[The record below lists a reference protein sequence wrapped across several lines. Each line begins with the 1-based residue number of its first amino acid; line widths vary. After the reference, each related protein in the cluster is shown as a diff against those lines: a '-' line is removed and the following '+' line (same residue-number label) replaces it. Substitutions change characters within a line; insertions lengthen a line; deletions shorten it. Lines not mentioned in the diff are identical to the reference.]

1 MARST
6 SSFDSTH
13 KGLGPRRATT
23 EYSPVR
29 DIQAS
34 ETVQWGVYW
43 GSPALMAFLLIAGV
57 AFALGHHF
65 HYKSLNNTL
74 VPSQESQQW
83 AIRIGTGLAFLSKAS
98 LAASV
103 GVAYTQRLWV
113 SVKKR
118 SMSLQNL
125 DKAFSL
131 TTDPFSF
138 LSAFLIART
147 KMLYLLAAAVW
158 CIPLVATITPAT
170 LSIRPGIVSRTA
182 SVNVPRPDFDNSKPW
197 ANFEGVG
204 RPQSPSAVLNR
215 LVAATA
221 SSVSVLPFPAP
232 FPNASYTLDF
242 FAPAIK
248 CETLAESVAAN
259 ASLQGLWDEHISF
272 ASKFYTL
279 LVSNT
284 TKRKLTNHL
293 FINMG
298 GPSGANYSCH
308 LYNASYTVDFAFRN
322 GVQTSSTV
330 RNLAYPSPNLPLL
343 EIKRGQIF
351 SDYKPGEV
359 AYAYLFDALVDRFL
373 VANMYLGASG
383 TLNGGSDTSFFLTGI
398 SSCPDLANG
407 TSAGKELGLQ
417 KYAAGAW
424 ACGAGSVPRAV
435 EELSRNVS
443 LSLMSSEFFSSSSSS
458 SSGVRVDETANYYA
472 YDEAGLLRA
481 YGVAVA
487 AALTCVCVGAH
498 AYVANGYSA
507 SSSFSSVLLTTRNA
521 DLDRLAVGQ
530 CLGSQ
535 RAPAELRRTVL
546 RFGVVRLPGGSAAG
560 GGEHGVAHATF
571 GLRGT
576 VEPLVKGQ
584 ACL

>member
-1 MARST
+1 MVRST
-6 SSFDSTH
+6 PTFNSTH
-13 KGLGPRRATT
+13 KCSPTAV
-23 EYSPVR
+23 YSPIEETR
-29 DIQAS
+29 AG
-34 ETVQWGVYW
+34 ETVQWGVHW
-43 GSPALMAFLLIAGV
+43 GSPTLMAFLLVAGV
-57 AFALGHHF
+57 AFALGHHL
-65 HYKSLNNTL
+65 HYNSLNDTL
-74 VPSQESQQW
+74 VSSQQSQQW

-118 SMSLQNL
+118 NMSLENL

-147 KMLYLLAAAVW
+147 KMLYVLAAAVW

-170 LSIRPGIVSRTA
+170 LSVRPSIVSRTA
-182 SVNVPRPDFDNSKPW
+182 SVDVPRPHFDNYEFW
-197 ANFEGVG
+197 ANFEGAG
-204 RPQSPSAVLNR
+204 RPQKPSAVLNR

-221 SSVSVLPFPAP
+221 SSVGVLPFPAP

-259 ASLQGLWDEHISF
+259 ASLQGLWDQYIS
-272 ASKFYTL
+272 SLRGDVL

-284 TKRKLTNHL
+284 TKRNLTDHL
-293 FINMG
+293 FINVG
-298 GPSGANYSCH
+298 GAGGANYSCH

-322 GVQTSSTV
+322 GVQTSPTV
-330 RNLAYPSPNLPLL
+330 RNLAYPSPKLPLL
-343 EIKRGQIF
+343 EIKRGRF
-351 SDYKPGEV
+351 AGDYQPGEL

-373 VANMYLGASG
+373 VANIYLGASG
-383 TLNGGSDTSFFLTGI
+383 TLNGESDTSFFLTGI

-407 TSAGKELGLQ
+407 TSAGRALSLQ
-417 KYAAGAW
+417 KYAGAR

-443 LSLMSSEFFSSSSSS
+443 LSLMSSEFFSNVSRAHE
-458 SSGVRVDETANYYA
+458 VRVDETTNYYL
-472 YDEAGLLRA
+472 YDETGLLRA

-487 AALTCVCVGAH
+487 VALACVCVGAH
-498 AYVANGYSA
+498 AYIANGYSA

-546 RFGVVRLPGGSAAG
+546 RFGVIKLTGGPGG
-560 GGEHGVAHATF
+560 EQEVAHATF
-571 GLRGT
+571 GLQGT